1 MAQEVGL
8 LLAFG
13 PEADG
18 VRQCVHGLSV
28 AADEGSAK
36 VDVLDL
42 VFLRLEICDLADVVA
57 DCV

>member
-1 MAQEVGL
+1 MAQKVGL

-18 VRQCVHGLSV
+18 IRQCVHGLAM

-42 VFLRLEICDLADVVA
+42 VFLRLQICDLADVVT